1 MSLGLSTTVPWL
13 AQTAAALAMEPLP
26 PRRSFYRSLYQCR
39 SDKSLQVPL
48 SGNPGFRVHR
58 HDRRRFALVLK
69 QSLRGGGD
77 IDNVEQN
84 QPLSR
89 VNTTAPLPTSDIKSA
104 TTPTSAIHRT
114 STTGIGNRGMTLT
127 LAACY
132 FTVMGAKCA
141 LPATLSLLT
150 APRPLGLTY
159 ALGTAATAAWTPQQY
174 MARQLTLSTL
184 AIAMGK
190 LVLGPV
196 IDWCGGKVALQMALL
211 GLAALLGTI
220 ANCQSFATFAV
231 AYMGVDFIF
240 SSCWAACLSTVRE
253 YFGPT
258 EWPSQI
264 ASLAAAA
271 RAGNSVA
278 FLLFAGIL
286 QVVKSSHMVQYWRPV
301 FAVAALVQLIPLV
314 LLQIHGRRRET
325 QPNLSDTDHSLV
337 SHRPS
342 MSAALAI
349 LRREAQTLD
358 FWLHLTSRSALM
370 LFASFL
376 LFVPTL
382 MTQVYQTSASFG
394 AQVGSWY
401 ALGCLVSVTTL
412 SQRFAQLRRRDKL
425 RAVTLFLGL
434 GATGSSLAQL
444 AHMSG
449 VIALSPV
456 ASALLLFVWGFSF
469 AIPFYIPPSLYA
481 LARGGRESSA
491 TIADVFD
498 IGGFGL
504 LALFNGYVA
513 GIDHAVPAA
522 WITTF
527 AITTGCSLVS
537 FLALFAAV
545 WRESDE
551 IAQ

>member
-1 MSLGLSTTVPWL
+1 
-13 AQTAAALAMEPLP
+13 
-26 PRRSFYRSLYQCR
+26 
-39 SDKSLQVPL
+39 
-48 SGNPGFRVHR
+48 
-58 HDRRRFALVLK
+58 
-69 QSLRGGGD
+69 
-77 IDNVEQN
+77 
-84 QPLSR
+84 
-89 VNTTAPLPTSDIKSA
+89 
-104 TTPTSAIHRT
+104 
-114 STTGIGNRGMTLT
+114 MTLT

-150 APRPLGLTY
+150 APPPLGLTY
-159 ALGTAATAAWTPQQY
+159 YVGRAAAAAAAAAEGWTPQQY

-184 AIAMGK
+184 AIALGK

-196 IDWCGGKVALQMALL
+196 IDWCGGKRSLQMALL

-258 EWPSQI
+258 EWPRQI

-278 FLLFAGIL
+278 FLLFAAIL
-286 QVVKSSHMVQYWRPV
+286 QVVKSRRMVQYWRPV

-314 LLQIHGRRRET
+314 LLQIHSRPRDAL
-325 QPNLSDTDHSLV
+325 PNLLDTNHSSLV

-342 MSAALAI
+342 MSSALAI

-382 MTQVYQTSASFG
+382 MTQVYHTSASFG

-425 RAVTLFLGL
+425 HAVTLLLGL

-444 AHMSG
+444 AHVSG
-449 VIALSPV
+449 VVALSP
-456 ASALLLFVWGFSF
+456 ATSAFFLFVWGFSF

-527 AITTGCSLVS
+527 VITTGCSMVS

-545 WRESDE
+545 WRESDK